1 MSTFTTT
8 ANLAKILKTITGA
21 AGRDSTLPMLQTIHA
36 ARVGDD
42 TLRLTATDRFLL
54 ARIDVRGDWVGG
66 DTAEIPAEGVKI
78 PVDAA
83 KRVGQLFA
91 TAKPSHAHVGTGI
104 LTRFTV
110 DASRATVEVIGT
122 RAHDGTHALDL
133 VTEYDFPKVDGIIRS
148 VPQGMAAG
156 GGVRVNPTFLKNAT
170 TILQLCDR
178 PHTAEVYPTGDERKP
193 LALHGLMGAGGEA
206 GEVLVYL
213 MVVRSDIPI
222 DPSATAARLTG
233 ER

>member
-8 ANLAKILKTITGA
+8 APLAKILKTIIGA
-21 AGRDSTLPMLQTIHA
+21 AGRDSTLPMLQTVHA

-54 ARIDVRGDWVGG
+54 ARIDVRGEWVSS

-78 PVDAA
+78 HTDAA

-91 TAKPSHAHVGTGI
+91 TAKPSYAHVGTGI
-104 LTRFTV
+104 LTRLTF
-110 DASRATVEVIGT
+110 DDSYAKVEVVGS
-122 RAHDGTHALDL
+122 RAHDGSHAFDL
-133 VTEYDFPKVDGIIRS
+133 VTEYDFPKVDGIIRN
-148 VPQGMAAG
+148 VDEAG
-156 GGVRVNPTFLKNAT
+156 PGVRVNPTFLKTAT

-178 PHTAEVYPTGDERKP
+178 PHTAEVYPTGDTRKP
-193 LALHGLMGAGGEA
+193 LALHGLMGDDGEV

-213 MVVRSDIPI
+213 MGVRSDIPL
-222 DPSATAARLTG
+222 DPSATAARMTG